1 MSNSNKHHSEKPI
14 YVISGGKGLAGNNMV
29 QSLLIQYPNNNVPV
43 IIVPDVST
51 ESKLESIVQKAKKD
65 GGLITHTMVNP
76 ELRRYLIKQADEQQV
91 KHIDFMGEL
100 AEYLDQT
107 LGIPSLKSP
116 GLFRE
121 INQRYFD
128 RIDAI
133 EFTLN
138 HDDGMSPER
147 LHQAE
152 IILCGVSRS
161 GKTPLSVYLAM
172 YGWKV
177 ANVPLVDGITPPKEL
192 FEVDPQRVFGL
203 HIGVAHLIAH
213 RIKRLRSMK
222 NLENSNYVD
231 EQLVKNEIRHA
242 SFIFSKGSFTVI
254 NVSNKPI
261 ESTANEILNTMNER
275 FEYGG
280 RRIFSPYKD
289 PSGKTG
295 ISEHDENP
303 ATFGASSASVPE
315 VED

>member
-1 MSNSNKHHSEKPI
+1 M
-14 YVISGGKGLAGNNMV
+14 YVVSGGKGLAGNNMV

-43 IIVPDVST
+43 VIIPDVSD
-51 ESKLESIVQKAKKD
+51 EARLEEIVLRAKKD

-76 ELRRYLIKQADEQQV
+76 DLRKALIQLAAEHEVEQ
-91 KHIDFMGEL
+91 IDFMGKL
-100 AEYLDQT
+100 ADYLDRT
-107 LGIPSLKSP
+107 LGIPSLKAP

-138 HDDGMSPER
+138 QDDGMSPER
-147 LHQAE
+147 LHKAE

-177 ANVPLVDGITPPKEL
+177 ANVPLVDGIKPPREL

-203 HIGVAHLIAH
+203 YIGMQYLIAH
-213 RIKRLRSMK
+213 RIKRLKSLPRHDS
-222 NLENSNYVD
+222 SNYTD
-231 EQLVKNEIRHA
+231 EQKVKREIRNA
-242 SFIFSKGSFTVI
+242 SFIFRKGGFTVVH
-254 NVSNKPI
+254 VSNKPV
-261 ESTANEILNTMNER
+261 ESSANEILNIMNER

-280 RRIFSPYKD
+280 RRITSPYQD
-289 PSGKTG
+289 IT
-295 ISEHDENP
+295 NP
-303 ATFGASSASVPE
+303 AGVSENTEHNTNFEASSESDPAE
-315 VED
+315 